1 MRQAV
6 KFLLDRM
13 DTHPEEFYEHRSI
26 HAFHHWVGLI
36 NDNKKFFTEEEAE
49 AIRLKLSEI
58 NMDRFSQAIAER
70 LLAPE
75 PDSEP
80 VIGEF
85 DAMGRLQQSFGAA
98 PIRAEGQRVTYGMQN
113 RYQLE
118 DHQYE
123 HMKAQ
128 YELLKAKAGLEA
140 KGEL

>member
-6 KFLLDRM
+6 EFLLERM
-13 DTHPEEFYEHRSI
+13 DSHPEEFYQHRPSGVK
-26 HAFHHWVGLI
+26 HHWVGLI

-75 PDSEP
+75 EREDDPIDT
-80 VIGEF
+80 G
-85 DAMGRLQQSFGAA
+85 FGSA

-113 RYQLE
+113 RYQL
-118 DHQYE
+118 DAQQMQLDAHRIQVE
-123 HMKAQ
+123 HMKAHIE
-128 YELLKAKAGLEA
+128 YLKA